1 MISKEFAKGIVVEI
15 VKGKKV
21 SWARFVHETN
31 ANQQSRWSSWMEK
44 CVEKKVALL
53 GKIVSKMKIED
64 GIVGLMK
71 EEKKG
76 KWEVLETPLVVI
88 MGEISP

>member
-1 MISKEFAKGIVVEI
+1 
-15 VKGKKV
+15 
-21 SWARFVHETN
+21 
-31 ANQQSRWSSWMEK
+31 MEK